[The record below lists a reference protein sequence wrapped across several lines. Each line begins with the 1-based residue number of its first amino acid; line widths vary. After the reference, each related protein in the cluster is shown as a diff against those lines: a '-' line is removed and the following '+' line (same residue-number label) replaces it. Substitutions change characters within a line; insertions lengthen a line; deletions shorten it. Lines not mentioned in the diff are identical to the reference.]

1 MSLLTCGLVGIAL
14 LILFLVM
21 GVPVGIS
28 MIASGFIGTVL
39 ASGVDVGLSIV
50 QLVPF
55 GKTADFTMLVVPL
68 FLFMGELA
76 FRAGLSDEAYYAAQK
91 LLGHVRGGLVMA
103 TIGGC
108 AAFASV
114 CGSSLATAV
123 TMSRIALPEMVK
135 YKTDKALAAGALAAG
150 GTLGILIPPSVG
162 FIVYAIITEQS
173 IGRLFLAGVFP
184 GVMLAILFSLTIFVL
199 VRLNPSLSAVTP
211 RASAREILRA
221 ISKVWAVLF
230 LFIFVIGGIYLGIFS
245 PTEAAGMGAVGA
257 FFLGLIKKKLT
268 WQKFWESLQATVG
281 TVGMIFLIII
291 GAFVFSRFLALT
303 QLTQEVSSFMVSL
316 PVNRYVILG
325 GVLIFFAA
333 VGCIMEI
340 IASMFITLPIIFPV
354 IEALGFDP
362 IWFGVIIVVVME
374 MGLITPPVGLNVF
387 GIAGVAKDIPMSTI
401 FRGIVP
407 FVGTIVVGLII
418 LIMFPQIALF
428 LPNMLK

>member
-91 LLGHVRGGLVMA
+91 LIGHVRGGLVMA

-184 GVMLAILFSLTIFVL
+184 GVMLAILFILT
-199 VRLNPSLSAVTP
+199 
-211 RASAREILRA
+211 
-221 ISKVWAVLF
+221 
-230 LFIFVIGGIYLGIFS
+230 
-245 PTEAAGMGAVGA
+245 
-257 FFLGLIKKKLT
+257 
-268 WQKFWESLQATVG
+268 
-281 TVGMIFLIII
+281 
-291 GAFVFSRFLALT
+291 
-303 QLTQEVSSFMVSL
+303 
-316 PVNRYVILG
+316 
-325 GVLIFFAA
+325 
-333 VGCIMEI
+333 
-340 IASMFITLPIIFPV
+340 
-354 IEALGFDP
+354 
-362 IWFGVIIVVVME
+362 
-374 MGLITPPVGLNVF
+374 
-387 GIAGVAKDIPMSTI
+387 
-401 FRGIVP
+401 
-407 FVGTIVVGLII
+407 LII
-418 LIMFPQIALF
+418 LLNSPH
-428 LPNMLK
+428 